1 MTVVNDGQWDKIKA
15 QAFKPDVVIL
25 NSPICIWK
33 CSVGIRCVVA
43 SSSSISGKAAWL
55 EAAAWLA
62 AMWLPPCL
70 GEVHSRS
77 WCNTMASPFWEIKNT
92 GKHPSN
98 LSSILVNLHIHGVKV
113 CKSGGY
119 SCMWIKNTIHTLPT
133 PLLACSDN
141 VLKYQ
146 LCQLS
151 SSKSHVHSHPTS
163 QEKSTIKIG
172 TRISMTQ
179 VPTGHSWKQDPS
191 MLYHFN
197 SIHLSMFIFPPKAH
211 LLADGVHLLGYILPW
226 ELLRHIGSDG
236 GLQDRD
242 LWPWSRS
249 GLKVVVGCR
258 RKNYVPLPRHNSR
271 INGIGMVDASWLT
284 SMNLEGSFRCI
295 FPCWGFLCQWSN
307 TLDTH
312 GISKPCL
319 SWQLHTGTGD
329 APRVSR
335 QKLCNP
341 PTHLQ
346 PLLQETPLYVNP
358 WFLQIS
364 SVISPG
370 LPYSHPALWAE
381 RAIAAVSWASQVV
394 VGAQKS
400 QKETPKIKGCWKT
413 WENCQSVSE
422 VTQFQ
427 GNDIMINKM
436 ICNDLRYRMYKHH
449 PSAYHLYIY

>member
-197 SIHLSMFIFPPKAH
+197 SIHLSMFIFPPR
-211 LLADGVHLLGYILPW
+211 LTCWLMECI
-226 ELLRHIGSDG
+226 
-236 GLQDRD
+236 
-242 LWPWSRS
+242 
-249 GLKVVVGCR
+249 
-258 RKNYVPLPRHNSR
+258 
-271 INGIGMVDASWLT
+271 SW
-284 SMNLEGSFRCI
+284 
-295 FPCWGFLCQWSN
+295 
-307 TLDTH
+307 D
-312 GISKPCL
+312 
-319 SWQLHTGTGD
+319 
-329 APRVSR
+329 
-335 QKLCNP
+335 
-341 PTHLQ
+341 
-346 PLLQETPLYVNP
+346 
-358 WFLQIS
+358 IS
-364 SVISPG
+364 SHENSCDTSGPMEVSKTEISGHGPDPASRLLSAVAGKTMSPSPG
-370 LPYSHPALWAE
+370 IIQESTE
-381 RAIAAVSWASQVV
+381 
-394 VGAQKS
+394 
-400 QKETPKIKGCWKT
+400 
-413 WENCQSVSE
+413 
-422 VTQFQ
+422 
-427 GNDIMINKM
+427 
-436 ICNDLRYRMYKHH
+436 
-449 PSAYHLYIY
+449 

>member
-1 MTVVNDGQWDKIKA
+1 MRQNQSTSFLTWYGHSKLTN
-15 QAFKPDVVIL
+15 L
-25 NSPICIWK
+25 HH
-33 CSVGIRCVVA
+33 GIRCVVA

-70 GEVHSRS
+70 GEFHSRS
-77 WCNTMASPFWEIKNT
+77 WCNTMASPFREIKNT

-119 SCMWIKNTIHTLPT
+119 SCMWIKNTIQTLPT

-197 SIHLSMFIFPPKAH
+197 SIHLSMFIFPPQGSPVGWWSAS
-211 LLADGVHLLGYILPW
+211 LGIYPPMRTLATHRVRW
-226 ELLRHIGSDG
+226 
-236 GLQDRD
+236 
-242 LWPWSRS
+242 RS
-249 GLKVVVGCR
+249 PRPRSLAMVPIRPQGCCR
-258 RKNYVPLPRHNSR
+258 LSPEKFF
-271 INGIGMVDASWLT
+271 MVDASLMT
-284 SMNLEGSFRCI
+284 SMNLGGSFCCI

-400 QKETPKIKGCWKT
+400 QKETPKSKGCWKT

-436 ICNDLRYRMYKHH
+436 ICKMICQVSDLQT
-449 PSAYHLYIY
+449 PSICIPLI